1 MINRTSVYHNFR
13 SIFIPYFKYVGRGR
27 FVPCDSE
34 IQKSGAAIC
43 RYVIAEVKS
52 TRHGGS
58 FITKTF
64 MIVHRFMS
72 DAEYECLKTIKRK
85 EYCCMRYDNKVANVM
100 CATQKYR
107 KYAEIRKVLKELGMI

>member
-1 MINRTSVYHNFR
+1 
-13 SIFIPYFKYVGRGR
+13 
-27 FVPCDSE
+27 
-34 IQKSGAAIC
+34 
-43 RYVIAEVKS
+43 
-52 TRHGGS
+52 
-58 FITKTF
+58 
-64 MIVHRFMS
+64 MS